1 MKSRLPFLCFC
12 MFAIG
17 INIAMAQSK
26 LKSQDPDSRSAKS
39 GSSVQTGIPDPS
51 SRMDWWRDA
60 RFGMFIHWGVYAVPA
75 GEWNGKKE
83 YGEWI
88 RNSAEIP
95 LEEYDQF
102 RQKFNPVKFDAD
114 AWVKMARDAGMK
126 YIVITSKH
134 HDGFCMF
141 DTKQTD
147 FNIMSTPFKRDPM
160 IELAAACKKYGLKFC
175 FYHSIM
181 DWHHP
186 DYLPRRTWEKDRTT
200 EGADFNRYMAY
211 MKAEL
216 KELLTNYGDIGVL
229 WFDGEW
235 ENTWNEKYGKE
246 LYNYVKS
253 FQPNVLVNNRVGAGR
268 LDMEGLTKSGAFGGD
283 FGTPEQQIPAT
294 GLPGVDWE
302 TCMTMNDHWGYN
314 KADKNFKST
323 KEIIRMLADIA
334 SKGGNYLLNVG
345 PTAEGLF
352 PQESI
357 DRLAAIGK
365 WMKVNGESIYGT
377 QASPFKEL
385 SWGRCTR
392 KTAGDRTI
400 LYLHVF
406 DWPSAGKLVLSGMMN
421 TPEKAY
427 LLADLQRMPLKT
439 ERDNDALVISLPKD
453 APDPINS
460 VLVLELKGKLD
471 LTEPPV
477 FTTEF
482 DTFVDSLP
490 IAITTNRENVEVR
503 FNIGPTEPSASS
515 ALYSKPIGIKTTTTI
530 NARCF
535 RQGLPVS
542 GTITREFR
550 KVDPVRAQY
559 PDRVMYPGLR
569 YSYYEGAW
577 DSLPDFNKLT
587 PLQEGI
593 VPDFIVTPRSQDER
607 FGFVYSGFVLIPET
621 SVYIFYTGSDDGSR
635 LYIDDFPV
643 VNNDGLHSMAEK
655 SGTIALAKGYH
666 RIRVAYF
673 EQTGSDNLVVL
684 LKGQTLPKQ
693 VLPQN
698 WLFFN

>member
-1 MKSRLPFLCFC
+1 MKKGPLGLLLILAASLSAGVAQNSN
-12 MFAIG
+12 AIPPETK
-17 INIAMAQSK
+17 AQR
-26 LKSQDPDSRSAKS
+26 DARI
-39 GSSVQTGIPDPS
+39 T
-51 SRMDWWRDA
+51 WWRDA
-60 RFGMFIHWGVYAVPA
+60 RFGMFIHWGLYALPA
-75 GEWNGKKE
+75 GAWHGQPVSGN
-83 YGEWI
+83 GEWI
-88 RNSAEIP
+88 MNKAQISVADYAA
-95 LEEYDQF
+95 LTSQ
-102 RQKFNPVKFDAD
+102 FNPVKFKATS
-114 AWVKMARDAGMK
+114 WVRIAKAAGMK
-126 YIVITSKH
+126 YIIITAKH
-134 HDGFCMF
+134 HDGFAMF
-141 DTKQTD
+141 NSAASP
-147 FNIMSTPFKRDPM
+147 FNLVAATPFHRDPLK
-160 IELAAACKKYGLKFC
+160 ELAAACAVEDLRLG
-175 FYHSIM
+175 FYYSQSQ
-181 DWHHP
+181 DWHHRGGAGNFW
-186 DYLPRRTWEKDRTT
+186 DASQAGDFDAYLDAVAVPQVRELLSNYGPISMLWYDTPRRMT
-200 EGADFNRYMAY
+200 EERAAKFLPLHA
-211 MKAEL
+211 L
-216 KELLTNYGDIGVL
+216 
-229 WFDGEW
+229 
-235 ENTWNEKYGKE
+235 
-246 LYNYVKS
+246 
-253 FQPNVLVNNRVGAGR
+253 QPGIIVNNRLRTPDPRDGS
-268 LDMEGLTKSGAFGGD
+268 TIGD
-283 FGTPEQQIPAT
+283 TETPEQYVPPN
-294 GLPGVDWE
+294 GYPGKDWE